1 MYKQSQL
8 DRVNQATAVLQI
20 VTTVI
25 VAAALLVVLVAL
37 GPHLS
42 LAAQIVLSLG
52 TLVFA
57 WVIALSLLRKQKTV
71 DIRKPGSMR
80 KYSLDFE

>member
-8 DRVNQATAVLQI
+8 DRLARVTAVLRI
-20 VTTVI
+20 TSTAVLAAAFLVI
-25 VAAALLVVLVAL
+25 VVAL

-42 LAAQIVLSLG
+42 LTAQIVLSLG

-57 WVIALSLLRKQKTV
+57 WLITLSLMRKQKTAGATKSACV
-71 DIRKPGSMR
+71 R